1 MFTRKMLI
9 YVKFLLIHAKNMKK
23 NTLYISVLVNFEGSN
38 GSSSIECGKKSL
50 VCIYQQ

>member
-1 MFTRKMLI
+1 MFTRKMLN
-9 YVKFLLIHAKNMKK
+9 YVKFLLIYAKNMKK

-38 GSSSIECGKKSL
+38 DSSSIKCGKKSL

>member
-9 YVKFLLIHAKNMKK
+9 YVKFLLIYAKKMKK

-38 GSSSIECGKKSL
+38 DSSSIKCGKKSL